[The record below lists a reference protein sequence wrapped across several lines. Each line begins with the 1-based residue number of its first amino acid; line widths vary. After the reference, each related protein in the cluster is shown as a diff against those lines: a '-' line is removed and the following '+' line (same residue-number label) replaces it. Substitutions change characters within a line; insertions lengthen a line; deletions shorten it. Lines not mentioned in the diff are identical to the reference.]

1 MPANRDELAEWC
13 ERSTTCYNS
22 AAYAAAL
29 ARDCGPALLYG
40 PAYRRC
46 CWENFAD
53 AVRSWTRGDYA
64 AAYVHEHRARFHAG
78 HLTADDLLAILDR
91 VRSAEDRLEQYGVPP
106 LIRDE
111 LDKARSEVLPMTA

>member
-1 MPANRDELAEWC
+1 MPANADELAAWC
-13 ERSTTCYNS
+13 AEVTTCHNS

-53 AVRSWTRGDYA
+53 AVRSWTAGSYA
-64 AAYVHEHRARFHAG
+64 AAYVHEQRARFHAG
-78 HLTADDLLAILDR
+78 WLTADQLLEILDR
-91 VRSAEDRLEQYGVPP
+91 VRAGDHLGYAAAALDEPAEVVP
-106 LIRDE
+106 L
-111 LDKARSEVLPMTA
+111 AS